1 MYPVDVV
8 YMIGGTIDPTK
19 IAQTYEVI
27 GVNIRTK
34 EVFQPKDIIHAVISP
49 AAAATRNQ
57 LVVCGGFQTNGLVKH
72 CQLYS
77 PKDDR

>member
-1 MYPVDVV
+1 MYPVDVF
-8 YMIGGTIDPTK
+8 YIIGGTTDPTK

-34 EVFQPKDIIHAVISP
+34 EVSQPKDIIHAVLSP
-49 AAAATRNQ
+49 ATTATSYQ

-72 CQLYS
+72 CQIYS